1 MQVRKRGNG
10 AIAVGVA
17 AMLAL
22 TACGGGDKDNDS
34 ATSEE
39 SPSASAAAN
48 GSQDGEITVASCKPQ
63 HELIPTNTNEVCG
76 GNLLDAIMGRL
87 VHYNSEGETENDIAE
102 SIETKDSKLYTI
114 KLKRGVKFHD
124 GTEVKA
130 KNFVDAWNFGAF
142 AGNAQ
147 LSGFFF
153 EPIEGYDK
161 ASAKGS
167 KTETMKGLKVVNDYT
182 FTVKMAEKNST
193 FPQRL
198 GYNAFSPLPDSFFKD
213 DKSREEFGKKP
224 IGAGPFKLVEADPNK
239 EFVLEADPDYDRV
252 GKPQIKKV
260 IFRVYTSPEAEYNDI
275 LGNQL
280 DFLDALPV
288 KALAGGAYKKQL
300 GDRAIE
306 REVGDFAS
314 LSFPSPKSGDKSYE
328 DVKLRRAIS
337 MAINR
342 EEIVD
347 KIFGGTRVPATG
359 WVSPV
364 VAGYKAGACGE
375 WCTYNPDRAK
385 ELFKEAGEYDG
396 DMSIAYNADK
406 NNGPWVE
413 AVCNNIKETL
423 AVTCLPKPVPLFATF
438 RDAITK
444 REQKGMFRTG
454 WQMDYPS
461 IENYLAPLYATGAG
475 SNDGDYSN
483 KAFDQK
489 LKEAA
494 GKADPEEVNKTYQE
508 AEQMLAKDMPV
519 IPLWYTKAV
528 GAHSNRVA
536 DASLTVF
543 GTYDLSSVRLK

>member
-1 MQVRKRGNG
+1 MQVRKRGFG
-10 AIAVGVA
+10 AIAVG
-17 AMLAL
+17 LAGVLSL
-22 TACGGGDKDNDS
+22 TACGGGSKNDNT
-34 ATSEE
+34 ATSGET
-39 SPSASAAAN
+39 PSAS
-48 GSQDGEITVASCKPQ
+48 SDKQDGAITVAGCKPQ

-76 GNLLDAIMGRL
+76 GDLLDAVMGHL
-87 VHYNSEGETENDIAE
+87 VRYNSEGNTENDIAE
-102 SIETKDSKLYTI
+102 SIDTTDSKTYTI

-147 LSGFFF
+147 LSSFFF
-153 EPIEGYDK
+153 EPIDGYDK
-161 ASAKGS
+161 ASAKNS
-167 KTETMKGLKVVNDYT
+167 TTKTMKGLKVVNDYS
-182 FTVKMAEKNST
+182 FTVKMAAKNST

-198 GYNAFSPLPDSFFKD
+198 GYSAFSPLPDSFFKD
-213 DKSREEFGKKP
+213 DAGKKAFGKLP
-224 IGAGPFKLVEADPNK
+224 VGAGAFKMVSADPNK
-239 EFVLEADPDYDRV
+239 EFVLEADPNYDRV

-260 IFRVYTSPEAEYNDI
+260 TFRVYTSPEAEYNDI

-280 DFLDALPV
+280 DFLDTLPA
-288 KALAGGAYKKQL
+288 KALAGGAYKDEL

-306 REVGDFAS
+306 RQVGDFAS
-314 LSFPSPKSGDKSYE
+314 ISFPSPKSGDKSYS

-342 EEIVD
+342 DQIVD
-347 KIFGGTRVPATG
+347 KIFGGTREPATG

-375 WCTYNPDRAK
+375 WCTFNPDRAK
-385 ELFKEAGEYDG
+385 ELYGQAKHNGPITL
-396 DMSIAYNADK
+396 SYNADK
-406 NNGPWVE
+406 DNGPWVE
-413 AVCNNIKETL
+413 AVCHSVADTL
-423 AVTCLPKPVPLFATF
+423 GVECLPKPVPLFATF

-444 REQKGMFRTG
+444 REQKGLFRTG

-475 SNDGDYSN
+475 SNDSDYSN

-489 LKEAA
+489 LKDAA
-494 GKADPEEVNKTYQE
+494 GKANADEVNKTYQE
-508 AEQMLAKDMPV
+508 AEQMLAADMPV

-528 GAHSNRVA
+528 GAHSKRVA
-536 DASLTVF
+536 NASLTVF
-543 GTYDLSSVRLK
+543 GTYDLASVTLK